1 MMHLSHPLEPLS
13 YAYDLFPL
21 AAAFGDVSEDDLPP
35 LEAGSDNEPA
45 DEHEDDPVDEPEDD
59 PVDDPVDEPADEP
72 ADEPEDEPADEPA
85 DEPEDEP
92 ADEPEAAGSEDVG
105 PADEPEAAG
114 PEVVGPEDVCPLP
127 IAPPPYDARQ
137 VPVDN
142 NRIIVNLTEILDG
155 IWRHRFTNS
164 NANTEACL
172 VMYRQ
177 DIIQYLRHIVENY
190 DNSYSNLYFGLVCR
204 LLEIA
209 TDYRLNYNAELAQHL
224 YNALQ
229 RLVLNIDDRQRSSV
243 RQLIG
248 QYVIRSNLMN
258 ENADLFRDFGSFVVR
273 F

>member
-1 MMHLSHPLEPLS
+1 MHLSHPLEPLS

-35 LEAGSDNEPA
+35 LEAGSDNE
-45 DEHEDDPVDEPEDD
+45 
-59 PVDDPVDEPADEP
+59 
-72 ADEPEDEPADEPA
+72 EPEDEPADEHE
-85 DEPEDEP
+85 DDPEDEP
-92 ADEPEAAGSEDVG
+92 ADEPEVVGPEAAGPEDVG

-114 PEVVGPEDVCPLP
+114 PEAVGPEDVCPLP

-172 VMYRQ
+172 VMYRP